1 MIDVMTSTTPSLL
14 DLARAAKA
22 RALAAA
28 KAVKHAETL
37 VANAEFRADV
47 YCSDSYME
55 RGQVHLYPQG
65 KASLTRL
72 HKRERD
78 LQRAKRDLK
87 SAQHAF
93 MVASAKAL
101 HALAHSQDLASVNE
115 ARALLSESSGA
126 NLPPVRQRDLA

>member
-22 RALAAA
+22 RAADAA
-28 KAVKHAETL
+28 KAFAHAKVLLE
-37 VANAEFRADV
+37 NAEFRAEVLCTDT
-47 YCSDSYME
+47 YTE
-55 RGQVHLYPQG
+55 RGQTHFYPKG
-65 KASLTRL
+65 KAALTRL
-72 HKRERD
+72 AKRERNLKRAQRD
-78 LQRAKRDLK
+78 LQ